1 MGCCGLA
8 RGHST
13 LFELEGNSTKRGI
26 QCMLYDVIMSICMNI
41 SLLIVLAL
49 LLTKLEFVQ
58 ELLLDEGAETE
69 GAREL
74 TVRRRNQMIL
84 GGIFGLFCII
94 SDYIGIQVEG
104 AIPNARV
111 IGVLSSGF
119 LGGPVSGMTT
129 AVIASVHRYMIFPE
143 RISTVACVLS
153 AMLHGILG
161 SLIGYRHRRDKQY
174 SNWFLLLIT
183 FLAEAV
189 HMILILLLTRP
200 FSDAL
205 EIVKIV
211 LVPMVIINS
220 FGMVIFFNV
229 FKSIFNKEDL
239 KVAANVSLALR
250 AAERCIPY
258 LKDAETNPESM
269 ERIIEIIMEEYR
281 CAGVAVI
288 RGLEFLGRSSAFDQ
302 IELTKMSY
310 PRLLLA
316 AHTYRTTRI
325 SKIPVPEDA
334 FYPLY
339 EKHVILAAPIVR
351 DEDHVLCLVML
362 IRKKAYSYRAEIEF
376 VTGFANFFATQL
388 KLVDMEKQKED
399 LRRAE
404 IKALQSQINPHFLFN
419 ALNTISC
426 FCREKPEKAREL
438 LMALSSYFRN
448 MLSEI
453 DSMVPLETELEHV
466 RAYVMLEEARFEEK
480 LKVTIKADPLDC
492 TCRVPNLILQPI
504 VENAIRHGAMKRE
517 KGTVTIAVKRGDRE
531 TMIDVADNGPG
542 MDKAMVDR
550 LYAESGTECPQQTNG
565 HGIGMLN
572 VQHRLIGIF
581 GKDAGLQV
589 ITGETGT
596 IVRMIIPN
604 RKENA
609 DEDSSSR

>member
-1 MGCCGLA
+1 
-8 RGHST
+8 
-13 LFELEGNSTKRGI
+13 
-26 QCMLYDVIMSICMNI
+26 MLYDVIMSICMNI

-49 LLTKLEFVQ
+49 ILTKLEFVQ
-58 ELLLDEGAETE
+58 ELLLSEDAETE
-69 GAREL
+69 DVQGQQTRRGKQLVLGA
-74 TVRRRNQMIL
+74 
-84 GGIFGLFCII
+84 IFGLFCIV

-111 IGVLSSGF
+111 IGVLSAGF
-119 LGGPVSGMTT
+119 LGGPVSGITT
-129 AVIASVHRYMIFPE
+129 AVIASIHRYVIFPE

-153 AMLHGILG
+153 AMLHGVLG
-161 SLIGYRHRRDKQY
+161 SYIGYRHRRDKQY
-174 SNWFLLLIT
+174 SNLFLLLVT

-189 HMILILLLTRP
+189 HMGLILLLTRP
-200 FSDAL
+200 FSAAV

-220 FGMVIFFNV
+220 FGMVIFFSV

-250 AAERCIPY
+250 AAERCTPY

-269 ERIIEIIMEEYR
+269 QQIIEIIMSEYR

-288 RGLEFLGRSSAFDQ
+288 RGLEFLGRSSAFEH
-302 IELTKMSY
+302 IELTKSSY

-316 AHTYRTTRI
+316 AQTYRTTRI
-325 SKIPVPEDA
+325 SKVPMPEDA

-339 EKHVILAAPIVR
+339 EKNVILSAPIVR
-351 DEDHVLCLVML
+351 DDEKVLCLVML
-362 IRKKAYSYRAEIEF
+362 LRKKAYSYRAEIEF
-376 VTGFANFFATQL
+376 VTGLANFFATQL
-388 KLVDMEKQKED
+388 KLVDMEKQKEH

-448 MLSEI
+448 MLADI
-453 DSMVPLETELEHV
+453 DYMVPLETELEHV
-466 RAYVMLEEARFEEK
+466 RAYVMLEEARFEER
-480 LKVTIKADPLDC
+480 LKVTVKAAPQDC

-517 KGTVTIAVKRGDRE
+517 KGLVTITVKRGERE

-542 MDKAMVDR
+542 LEKAVVDR
-550 LYAESGTECPQQTNG
+550 LYAGSETECPQQTDG

-572 VQHRLIGIF
+572 VQQRLQGLF
-581 GKDAGLQV
+581 GKSAGLQ
-589 ITGETGT
+589 IISGETGT
-596 IVRMIIPN
+596 VVRMIIPN
-604 RKENA
+604 QKENT
-609 DEDSSSR
+609 DEDSGGGR